1 MSYMLKEKKKVIV
14 VGGGFAGIETMKN
27 LIKEKGIDPVLF
39 SDKSYFEYYP
49 ALYRI
54 VTGASPIEVCIPI
67 KDLIPKENFVNE
79 KISKI
84 NPETKEVETISG
96 QKHKYD
102 YLVLALGSET
112 AYFNL
117 PGIENLAFGFK
128 SVREATKLKN
138 HISELFEEHEHPT
151 KNELVSHFH
160 IVIVGGGPTGVEV
173 AGDLAT
179 HMRKLANKYRVHE
192 SFITIDLIESGNRL
206 LKALPEKVSAKV
218 LKRLRRLG
226 INVFLNRE
234 MISEEIEEVFL
245 KDMSLRAKTVIWC
258 AGASIN
264 RLYNEIPGITI
275 ENRKV
280 KVGPSL
286 EAEGLKDVFVIGDG
300 AGTPFSGL
308 AQTAIYDGA
317 FIASHLARLSR
328 GAKVL
333 VYKPKKNAFAI
344 PVGINWGVVS
354 YKNFAMFGL
363 PAYLIRHFI
372 DFMFFSGW
380 LKPAKLF
387 GVFIEGW
394 KYRRIK

>member
-1 MSYMLKEKKKVIV
+1 MKVIV
-14 VGGGFAGIETMKN
+14 VGGGFAGIETMKS
-27 LIKEKGIDPVLF
+27 LVRQKGVEPILF

-54 VTGASPIEVCIPI
+54 VTGASPIEVCIPVS
-67 KDLIPKENFVNE
+67 DLIPKENFVNE

-84 NPETKEVETISG
+84 NPELKEVETESG
-96 QKHKYD
+96 KKYSYD
-102 YLVLALGSET
+102 KLILALGSET

-138 HISELFEEHEHPT
+138 HISSLFEEHEHPT

-179 HMRKLANKYRVHE
+179 HMKRLAHKYRVHE

-206 LKALPEKVSAKV
+206 LKTLPEKVSAKV
-218 LKRLRRLG
+218 LKRLRKLG

-234 MISEEIEEVFL
+234 MISEEIEQVFL
-245 KDMSLRAKTVIWC
+245 KDMSLKAKTVIWC

-264 RLYNEIPGITI
+264 RLYNQIPGII
-275 ENRKV
+275 LDGRKV
-280 KVGPSL
+280 KVDSIL
-286 EAEGLKDVFVIGDG
+286 QAEGLKDVFVIGDG
-300 AGTPFSGL
+300 ASTPFSGL
-308 AQTAIYDGA
+308 AQTAIYDGEFVA
-317 FIASHLARLSR
+317 SNIKREVSGKKMIA
-328 GAKVL
+328 
-333 VYKPKKNAFAI
+333 YKPKKTAFAI
-344 PVGINWGVVS
+344 PVGVDWGVLS
-354 YKNFAMFGL
+354 YRKFAMFGL
-363 PAYLIRHFI
+363 PAYLVRHLI
-372 DFMFFSGW
+372 DFIFFSGW

>member
-1 MSYMLKEKKKVIV
+1 MKVVV

-27 LIKEKGIDPVLF
+27 LIKQKGVDPILF

-54 VTGASPIEVCIPI
+54 VTGASPIEVCIPVS
-67 KDLIPKENFVNE
+67 DLIPKENFVNE
-79 KISKI
+79 KVVKI
-84 NPETKEVETISG
+84 NPEIKEIETESG
-96 QKHKYD
+96 KKYNYD
-102 YLVLALGSET
+102 KLILALGSET

-117 PGIENLAFGFK
+117 PGIESLAFGFK

-138 HISELFEEHEHPT
+138 HISSLFEEHEHPT

-173 AGDLAT
+173 AGDLAA
-179 HMRKLANKYRVHE
+179 HMRRLAKKYRVHE

-206 LKALPEKVSAKV
+206 LKNLPEKVSAKV
-218 LKRLRRLG
+218 LKRLRKLG

-234 MISEEIEEVFL
+234 MISEEIEQVFL
-245 KDMSLRAKTVIWC
+245 KDMSLKAKTVIWC

-264 RLYNEIPGITI
+264 RLYNQIPGVVLDG
-275 ENRKV
+275 RKV
-280 KVGPSL
+280 KVDNL
-286 EAEGLKDVFVIGDG
+286 LQAEGIKDVFVIGDG

-308 AQTAIYDGA
+308 AQTAIYDGN
-317 FIASHLARLSR
+317 FIASNIKREVNGKKIIS
-328 GAKVL
+328 
-333 VYKPKKNAFAI
+333 YKPKKNAFAI
-344 PVGINWGVVS
+344 PVGVDWGVLS

-363 PAYLIRHFI
+363 PAYLVRHLI
-372 DFMFFSGW
+372 DFIFFSGW
-380 LKPAKLF
+380 LKPSKLF